1 VTKTAARKMKLLF
14 AADRKA
20 WRDWLRAHYRSEAE
34 IWLVYYK
41 KRSGKARIEYN
52 AAVEEALCF
61 GWIDGTVHSLD
72 AEKFAQRFS
81 PRRPKTPYSQAN
93 KERMRRLIARRKVA
107 ARVRKAFLDQDSG
120 AFVVPADI
128 LRDIKAHPEAW
139 KNFRKFSPAYIR
151 IRIAFIE
158 GARNRP
164 AEFAKRKK
172 YFIAMTAKNR
182 LFGYGGIDKYY

>member
-1 VTKTAARKMKLLF
+1 MKLLF
-14 AADRKA
+14 AADRIA

-61 GWIDGTVHSLD
+61 GWIDGTVRSLD

-93 KERMRRLIARRKVA
+93 KERMRRLIARRKVVA
-107 ARVRKAFLDQDSG
+107 GVRRAFLEQDDG
-120 AFVVPADI
+120 GFTIPEDI
-128 LRDIKAHPEAW
+128 LREMKARPAIW
-139 KNFRKFSPAYIR
+139 KNFKKFSPAYIR

-164 AEFAKRKK
+164 AEFAKRKR
-172 YFIAMTAKNR
+172 YFLEMTEKNK
-182 LFGYGGIDKYY
+182 LFGYGGIEKYY